1 MKNNT
6 AKTNVYQLAYCAI
19 FTTLIAVGAFIR
31 IPIPVVPFTLQT
43 FFILMAGLI
52 LGGRCG
58 ALSCLLYMLLG
69 LAGLPVFTQGG
80 GLWYLLK
87 PSFGYIIGFCFGSYA
102 AGKLADGRKLAGGG
116 KLTDG
121 RKLAGGGKSQTMK
134 CLLTACFL
142 GLAIVYAI
150 GMVYYFIICNYVIH
164 TPLGLWPL
172 FLHCFLLVAPGD
184 ICLCFLAAAL
194 TKRMRPALS
203 RFMQRV

>member
-6 AKTNVYQLAYCAI
+6 AQTNVYQLAYCAI

-31 IPIPVVPFTLQT
+31 IPIPVIPFTLQT

-102 AGKLADGRKLAGGG
+102 AGKLADGG
-116 KLTDG
+116 KPL
-121 RKLAGGGKSQTMK
+121 TMK
-134 CLLTACFL
+134 RLLAACFV
-142 GLAIVYAI
+142 GLALVYAI
-150 GMVYYFIICNYVIH
+150 GMAYYFIICNYVIH

-203 RFMQRV
+203 KFMQRA